1 MKVAFGSVSA
11 GGIGTP
17 ESEVT
22 HSGGGPCAFVAIQS
36 GGKAGGVTASKF
48 SLNVNRSQ
56 HPGHGSGVGVGPA
69 TAGISTAALAW
80 SSTEANRPRSIAG
93 DELITATT
101 TMLAAK
107 KTSTHKTRRNLRR
120 AVMRF
125 RLVLIS

>member
-36 GGKAGGVTASKF
+36 GGKAGGATPSKF

-56 HPGHGSGVGVGPA
+56 QPGHGSGVGVGPT
-69 TAGISTAALAW
+69 TANILT
-80 SSTEANRPRSIAG
+80 SS
-93 DELITATT
+93 L
-101 TMLAAK
+101 LAAAA
-107 KTSTHKTRRNLRR
+107 SD
-120 AVMRF
+120 AVVAAREADPA
-125 RLVLIS
+125 